1 MENLDK
7 IDLIRERMNVSYK
20 KAKQVLEEVNGDVVQ
35 ALIKLEEEKE
45 TRGYEDENIV
55 KVKSEELI
63 SKLKELI
70 KEGNI
75 RKITVKNKDRT
86 LVEIPVTAGV
96 VSLVLFP
103 YLTMLAGMAAMF
115 KEYQL
120 EIDRAK
126 DGEDNL
132 NEI

>member
-1 MENLDK
+1 MKDLDK

-20 KAKQVLEEVNGDVVQ
+20 RAQQVLEEVNGDVVQ
-35 ALIKLEEEKE
+35 ALIMLEEEQE
-45 TRGYEDENIV
+45 SREFDDENIIR
-55 KVKSEELI
+55 VKSEELI

-75 RKITVKNKDRT
+75 RKITVKNKDNT

-115 KEYQL
+115 KEYKL
-120 EIDRAK
+120 EIDRGK
-126 DGEDNL
+126 DEEDNQ
-132 NEI
+132 N